1 MTRTRSITALIFVIL
16 VAGVT
21 WIARHT
27 YWDYDSAATPLK
39 GEAATNPFYTLE
51 HLAHRLGIRTRQLT
65 NLRTLPSPAGVLLIN
80 DLHGGQL
87 RDRLSALQ
95 AWVEGGGRLL
105 VSREVVLSTPPLQ
118 AWSGITLGLRDPEP
132 DPSRPPKSTSKES
145 HVECPPLSER
155 VKGAA
160 TGREYRACVGSAE
173 FSLAS
178 RQLPAW
184 SLSNANGIQMLR
196 VALGK
201 GSMAVIDCDCVLGNK
216 SLLRQDYAR
225 LLYVAVP
232 LKAGDEFVILNP
244 KDPDGLLYLL
254 WHNGS
259 AAVLTGAAALILLI
273 WRYLPR
279 FGAIAPVPAP
289 LRRSLAEQIRAKA
302 RFAWR
307 TRKLASLRRVE
318 IQALES
324 SGRRRVPS
332 YDRLDAAQ
340 RIGLL
345 ALNAGVDRAALSAA
359 LAEEFSGGA
368 EAELAAVAL
377 LETARR
383 NLDIPL
389 TPSHGAHP

>member
-1 MTRTRSITALIFVIL
+1 VLIFL
-16 VAGVT
+16 VLAAGFT

-27 YWDYDSAATPLK
+27 YWDYDTAATPLK
-39 GEAATNPFYTLE
+39 GEAATNSFYTLE
-51 HLAHRLGIRTRQLT
+51 HLAHRLGIRTRQLS
-65 NLRTLPSPAGVLLIN
+65 NLRTLPSPAGVLVVN

-95 AWVEGGGRLL
+95 EWVEEGGRLL

-118 AWSGITLGLRDPEP
+118 TWSGITLGLRDPDQE
-132 DPSRPPKSTSKES
+132 PSRPPKSKSNGS
-145 HVECPPLSER
+145 HPDCPLLSER

-160 TGREYRACVGSAE
+160 TGREYRACVGSSE

-178 RQLPAW
+178 RHLPVW
-184 SLSNANGIQMLR
+184 SLSNEYGVQMLR

-201 GSMAVIDCDCVLGNK
+201 GSLAVIDCDCVLGNK
-216 SLLRQDYAR
+216 SLLRQDHAR
-225 LLYVAVP
+225 LVYAAVP
-232 LKAGDEFVILNP
+232 LKAGDELAILNP
-244 KDPDGLLYLL
+244 KDPEGLLALL
-254 WHNGS
+254 WHDGS
-259 AAVLTGAAALILLI
+259 AAILTGGAALALVI

-318 IQALES
+318 IKVLES
-324 SGRRRVPS
+324 AGRRRVPS

-340 RIGLL
+340 RIRLL
-345 ALNAGVDRAALSAA
+345 SLNAGVDPAALSAA
-359 LAEEFSGGA
+359 LAEEFPGGA

-383 NLDIPL
+383 NLDLQL
-389 TPSHGAHP
+389 TPSHGARP